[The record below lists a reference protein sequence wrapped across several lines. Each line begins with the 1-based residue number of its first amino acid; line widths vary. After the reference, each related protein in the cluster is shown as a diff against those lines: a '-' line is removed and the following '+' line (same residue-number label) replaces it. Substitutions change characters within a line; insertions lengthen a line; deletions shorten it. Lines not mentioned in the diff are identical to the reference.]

1 LLDVNRTV
9 NACALHALIAARRLF
24 ASQAAA
30 QSQNVAKSAN
40 AKRPASQK
48 KSGAQLIQTRR
59 SRSSTDAE
67 KLVMLV
73 SAAIAGKRLSGLV
86 VEDRCLS
93 DASVAKNSIAA
104 FRKTGGFLFGA
115 SIAVSSLHAVEN
127 SKSTAHLSA
136 ALLATE
142 QEYLPL
148 ASIRGVA
155 KRLKLRLAA

>member
-1 LLDVNRTV
+1 V

-24 ASQAAA
+24 ASRAAA

-40 AKRPASQK
+40 AKRLASQQ
-48 KSGAQLIQTRR
+48 KSGVQLIQTRR

-86 VEDRCLS
+86 VADRCLN
-93 DASVAKNSIAA
+93 DASAAKSSIAA
-104 FRKTGGFLFGA
+104 FRKNGGFLFGA
-115 SIAVSSLHAVEN
+115 SIAVSNLPVVEN

-136 ALLATE
+136 ALSAAE
-142 QEYLPL
+142 EEYLPL

-155 KRLKLRLAA
+155 KRLKLRVAA